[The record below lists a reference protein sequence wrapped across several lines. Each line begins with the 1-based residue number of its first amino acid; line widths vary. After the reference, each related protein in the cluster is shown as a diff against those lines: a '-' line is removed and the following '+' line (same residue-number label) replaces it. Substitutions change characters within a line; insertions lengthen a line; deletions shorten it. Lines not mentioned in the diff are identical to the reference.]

1 MNNTRKQAIRNT
13 YNIIYNFNVNDV
25 YNTNT
30 LQSTI
35 RSRIEKQKTI
45 NMLDELDQKLM
56 DWKIPQK
63 EHTSEESCPIC
74 YEPLQSNNYII
85 PKCSHKICLHCYKQ
99 CILSKGECAN
109 KCCLCK
115 QSIL

>member
-1 MNNTRKQAIRNT
+1 MSNTRKQAIRNT
-13 YNIIYNFNVNDV
+13 CNIIYNLNVNDV

-30 LQSTI
+30 LQSNI
-35 RSRIEKQKTI
+35 CSRIENQKMN
-45 NMLDELDQKLM
+45 NMLHELDQKLM
-56 DWKIPQK
+56 NWKIPQK
-63 EHTSEESCPIC
+63 ERINEEICPVC

-85 PKCSHKICLHCYKQ
+85 PKCGHKICFDCYKQ

-115 QSIL
+115 ETIL